1 MRSAFPTNP
10 RTSDDL
16 EALVSAQRL
25 LIHSP
30 LPEDL
35 QQLRWISYQD
45 ISICENHRTFLTGA
59 DNCLEGFPL
68 FGRARQ
74 TRARDMGLRR
84 PIQYLVLADSMTVRV
99 AVGPAR

>member
-1 MRSAFPTNP
+1 MLLKL
-10 RTSDDL
+10 TSL
-16 EALVSAQRL
+16 
-25 LIHSP
+25 H
-30 LPEDL
+30 
-35 QQLRWISYQD
+35 D
-45 ISICENHRTFLTGA
+45 ISTLEKRRLVYVGA
-59 DNCLEGFPL
+59 DNCLDGFPL